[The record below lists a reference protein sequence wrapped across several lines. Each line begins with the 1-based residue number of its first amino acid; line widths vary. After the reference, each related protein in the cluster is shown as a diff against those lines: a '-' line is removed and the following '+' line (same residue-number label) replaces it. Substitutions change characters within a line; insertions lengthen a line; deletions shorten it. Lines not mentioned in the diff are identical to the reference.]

1 MSWQCS
7 WAWLLPGLLHKHQ
20 GYSSGAPPPGHM
32 REPDSTGTPGSG
44 WESSGDNTLTTRG
57 DRHSMR
63 PLENT
68 SDEVIR
74 RKYCF
79 LWWWEKSAFWY
90 VAGYAG
96 TALFVLSALRLEAQ
110 DSAFQNSTGAI
121 WAGDQSAS
129 KSGEWYQIQ
138 MLGTRS
144 KWSPPALKQLGW
156 GPHIHHGQNG
166 HKRWKHLRWSPF
178 LWQKRKWGR
187 EPTLLDILFL
197 GRMSKSKS
205 MMKAT
210 PFSEQQGPIFTTENT
225 ADSIFQES
233 LLLET
238 FFIF

>member
-1 MSWQCS
+1 MQAQHYLSCQLQKEVFS
-7 WAWLLPGLLHKHQ
+7 STPQ
-20 GYSSGAPPPGHM
+20 GYLRGVNPHHCTLPTDSLLTLHYLCGWKPRILHFKIQL
-32 REPDSTGTPGSG
+32 EPYELG
-44 WESSGDNTLTTRG
+44 
-57 DRHSMR
+57 
-63 PLENT
+63 
-68 SDEVIR
+68 I
-74 RKYCF
+74 
-79 LWWWEKSAFWY
+79 
-90 VAGYAG
+90 
-96 TALFVLSALRLEAQ
+96 
-110 DSAFQNSTGAI
+110 
-121 WAGDQSAS
+121 QSAS

-138 MLGTRS
+138 MLGTRR